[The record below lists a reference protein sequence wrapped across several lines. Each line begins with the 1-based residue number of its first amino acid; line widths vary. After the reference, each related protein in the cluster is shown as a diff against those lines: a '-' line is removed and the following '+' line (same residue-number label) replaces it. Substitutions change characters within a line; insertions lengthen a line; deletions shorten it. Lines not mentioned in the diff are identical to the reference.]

1 MANIIQA
8 KGLTKKY
15 EEKVVVDHV
24 SFEIAEGELFGFLG
38 PNGAGKTTTIKMLTT
53 IASVSEGTA
62 TVVGH
67 DVSKDPGAV
76 RASIGVVPQQFI
88 ADDELKGDRERAAL
102 SQTPPRS
109 KRKSPEESL

>member
-24 SFEIAEGELFGFLG
+24 SFEIAEGESFGFLG

-76 RASIGVVPQQFI
+76 RASIGVWTATVHR
-88 ADDELKGDRERAAL
+88 G
-102 SQTPPRS
+102 
-109 KRKSPEESL
+109 